1 MAATPAKPWDS
12 TPEVGEY
19 LTDNDPRTRLIRK
32 VRITKWM
39 AALET
44 ISYVAMLIPMY
55 RKHILD
61 DTSNLTYSLI
71 RIIGYFHGIIAAAYA
86 VMLFDIRKAMKWSWG
101 WFVVGLLG
109 PIGALIA
116 FEKLRRQPIPDDV
129 NARDM
134 FF

>member
-1 MAATPAKPWDS
+1 MAATPWES

-19 LTDNDPRTRLIRK
+19 LTDNDPRARLIRK

-61 DTSNLTYSLI
+61 DPSNLTYSLI

-86 VMLFDIRKAMKWSWG
+86 VMLFDIRKAMKWSWAL
-101 WFVVGLLG
+101 FLLGLAG
-109 PIGALIA
+109 PIGAVFA
-116 FEKLRRQPIPDDV
+116 FEKLRRQPIPAEV
-129 NARDM
+129 NAKDM